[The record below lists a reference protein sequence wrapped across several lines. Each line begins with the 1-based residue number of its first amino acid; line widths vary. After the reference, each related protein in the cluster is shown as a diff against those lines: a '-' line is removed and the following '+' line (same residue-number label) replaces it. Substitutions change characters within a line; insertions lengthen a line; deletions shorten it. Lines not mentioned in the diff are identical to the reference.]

1 MNIGEH
7 PRSVGIVSLVN
18 HLSCLVW
25 LCLVLSPSL
34 CLVFSPPC
42 PHSGI
47 HVFSSDRSILTRT
60 MARLRPSC
68 PPGVLCV
75 SAGLSTILMILLAV
89 VCVFL
94 ILALLVPSS
103 LSSLSS
109 PSSLSSGL
117 IPFPPPASQ
126 QPPITVA
133 VHAGGGG
140 GGDSRYDRAPQ
151 PLRDWMAPPEFPP
164 RGGLS
169 RLPFNQP
176 TQGLPESFQS
186 VGLIRVEDKMLP
198 LYGRRTAG
206 SSDRW
211 NYYTRTDTYNP
222 IPLPIQIQKRDCM
235 DDVGCAEVSSGDR
248 VHVRGIQ
255 KEGQT
260 EIYRF
265 DGPKYLPGLL

>member
-1 MNIGEH
+1 
-7 PRSVGIVSLVN
+7 
-18 HLSCLVW
+18 
-25 LCLVLSPSL
+25 
-34 CLVFSPPC
+34 
-42 PHSGI
+42 
-47 HVFSSDRSILTRT
+47 
-60 MARLRPSC
+60 MARIRSSC
-68 PPGVLCV
+68 PPGVFCV
-75 SAGLSTILMILLAV
+75 SAGLTTVVMILFAV
-89 VCVFL
+89 AGVFL
-94 ILALLVPSS
+94 LLGFLVPSS
-103 LSSLSS
+103 SLSGS
-109 PSSLSSGL
+109 RAHPLL
-117 IPFPPPASQ
+117 PFPSASP
-126 QPPITVA
+126 PPITVS
-133 VHAGGGG
+133 VHAGGG

-206 SSDRW
+206 SGDRW

-222 IPLPIQIQKRDCM
+222 IPLPVQVQKRDCM
-235 DDVGCAEVSSGDR
+235 DDVGCPEVSSGDR
-248 VHVRGIQ
+248 VHVRGLQ